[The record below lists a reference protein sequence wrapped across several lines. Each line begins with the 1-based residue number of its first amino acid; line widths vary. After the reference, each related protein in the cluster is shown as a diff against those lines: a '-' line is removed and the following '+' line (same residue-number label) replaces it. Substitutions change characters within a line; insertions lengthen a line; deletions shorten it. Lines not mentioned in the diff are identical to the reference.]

1 MNTRLPM
8 LAALIAALALY
19 VSVIAALLILAVLG
33 LVARATAGGAAAR
46 LAPAAASP
54 AARRNTTLFVVLL
67 LTAAVLG
74 FGGRERTRLDRARS
88 FTGIPVEDVTG
99 AELRLT
105 EDSRLI
111 SSGATLYVGRLT
123 EVRRDAELQA
133 GAGGS
138 AVAFLRGG
146 PRAVRGERLRLSG
159 SLVQAEPD
167 SSAAYLLWARGE
179 AEVWGQQRIRR
190 ALLGRM
196 AEAATALPE
205 QTQALF
211 SAIFLGQQDDLSD
224 RERAA
229 FRNSGSLH
237 ALALSGLHLGI
248 LALLVGRLAS
258 RLLGRIQAV
267 WLVVPVLVVYVWM
280 VGPRPSLMRALLLAV
295 FGALFML
302 RDRRVGIGNLLAYV
316 FLVMIAVQP
325 ASAATL
331 SFQLSFSAL
340 AGIVLLSPRIERLL
354 SGRVPRVVSVPLSA
368 ALGAQAATTPIL
380 AESIGTLHFIGIP
393 ASLMVVPLVT
403 LFLYLGLAVAG
414 LGIAGHGLAGLGVAG
429 LGPAG
434 VGVQSIAAAGL
445 SLAHR
450 VLIGFAEFAGRAPS
464 LDTPNGMEAGH
475 WFALTLFLLLVY
487 YRELRWLLA
496 GLRRSRGGRLAA
508 HTYNPEAA

>member
-8 LAALIAALALY
+8 LAALVAATALY
-19 VSVIAALLILAVLG
+19 LSVSVALPLAVL
-33 LVARATAGGAAAR
+33 LLAAWVATSPAASS
-46 LAPAAASP
+46 AASP
-54 AARRNTTLFVVLL
+54 AASPATRRNTGLFVALL
-67 LTAAVLG
+67 LLAAALG
-74 FGGRERTRLDRARS
+74 FAGRERTLLDRARS
-88 FTGIPVEDVTG
+88 YTGIPVEAVTG
-99 AELRLT
+99 AKLRLT
-105 EDSRLI
+105 EDSRII
-111 SSGATLYVGRLT
+111 SSGATLYVGRL
-123 EVRRDAELQA
+123 EAVSRDQDLQA
-133 GAGGS
+133 GAAGA

-179 AEVWGQQRIRR
+179 AEVGGQQRVRR
-190 ALLGRM
+190 VVLGSM
-196 AEAATALPE
+196 SKATTALPE

-316 FLVMIAVQP
+316 FLVMVAVQP
-325 ASAATL
+325 ASAASL

-354 SGRVPRVVSVPLSA
+354 SGRLPRGVSVPLSA

-393 ASLMVVPLVT
+393 ASLVVVPLVT

-414 LGIAGHGLAGLGVAG
+414 LGIAGLGIASLVPG
-429 LGPAG
+429 SF
-434 VGVQSIAAAGL
+434 GVQSVAAAGL
-445 SLAHR
+445 SLTYRA
-450 VLIGFAEFAGRAPS
+450 LIAFAEFAGRAPS

-475 WFALTLFLLLVY
+475 WIALTLFLLLVY

-496 GLRRSRGGRLAA
+496 GLRHRRCGRLAA
-508 HTYNPEAA
+508 